1 MITLKPINKDN
12 LQLILDERHRVS
24 ETLRTNKMLTI
35 DEQLAWYE
43 KEIANRDSRTR
54 YWEFWIDI
62 ESGDHYGTIPLTRQV
77 LIGYGGIENISW
89 ENSTGEVSLLIF
101 SAYRGKGYGK
111 QCVKVI
117 LDQAF
122 NALNLHSVF
131 GECYKCGNWQF
142 WEKVL
147 HLSDMLYDLNAMV
160 ETVDLPNRKYWNG
173 KHYGSYYFNV
183 ERVSE

>member
-1 MITLKPINKDN
+1 MITLKPISKDN
-12 LQLILDERHRVS
+12 LQLILDERHKVS
-24 ETLRTNKMLTI
+24 ETLRTNKMLTM

-54 YWEFWIDI
+54 YWEFWADSKEGAGIGF
-62 ESGDHYGTIPLTRQV
+62 ENENGDKSFL
-77 LIGYGGIENISW
+77 GYGGIENIQW

-101 SAYRGKGYGK
+101 EAYRGKGYGFGRA
-111 QCVKVI
+111 CVKTI

-122 NALNLHSVF
+122 NSLNLHSVY

-147 HLSDMLYDLNAMV
+147 HLSNMLNDLNAVV
-160 ETVDLPNRKYWNG
+160 ETFDLPNRDRK
-173 KHYGSYYFNV
+173 SV
-183 ERVSE
+183 V